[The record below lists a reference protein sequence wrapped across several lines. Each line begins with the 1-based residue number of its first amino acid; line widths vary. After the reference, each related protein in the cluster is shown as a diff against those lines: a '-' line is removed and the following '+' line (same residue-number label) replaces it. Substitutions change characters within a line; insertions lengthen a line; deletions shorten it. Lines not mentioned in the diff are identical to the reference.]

1 MIKSPLDYSV
11 GMIREFEIDTVNT
24 DLVKQYQT
32 WGLVTVLNAYQG
44 LNLADPPIVSGWQA
58 WYQSPQFHE
67 IWINADTLANR
78 NRVAEN
84 INSSKGISSADISLK
99 IDPIL
104 FVSKLKKPENAT
116 ECVKECVKYMYN
128 TDLSD
133 TSIAYFKTFLV
144 TGFPDDSYWS
154 SLWFDYLETPNDLTL
169 RNAVVTRLSSLF
181 REIMSQ
187 AEYHLS

>member
-1 MIKSPLDYSV
+1 
-11 GMIREFEIDTVNT
+11 
-24 DLVKQYQT
+24 
-32 WGLVTVLNAYQG
+32 
-44 LNLADPPIVSGWQA
+44 
-58 WYQSPQFHE
+58 
-67 IWINADTLANR
+67 
-78 NRVAEN
+78 
-84 INSSKGISSADISLK
+84 
-99 IDPIL
+99 
-104 FVSKLKKPENAT
+104 
-116 ECVKECVKYMYN
+116 MYN